1 MVWRHTPVELKREV
15 EAAVIEE
22 AERVGP
28 TGIDRKAVVDPF
40 LDRGV
45 SQATLYRWVAACLNT
60 GDPTRR
66 ALAKIREAR
75 AAKPA
80 REPIPVEDIEAALPH
95 AEAALE
101 AVTGAPKGNAT
112 IAIIDKLEE
121 CLRAAEQVMAYA
133 RTKEGD
139 VRNAKLLLT
148 ATEAQ
153 RRGLETALRIST
165 ELRELQATDQ
175 FHAAVIAEFKKLAP
189 DVGARLA
196 LRLQELTTIWQTER
210 S

>member
-1 MVWRHTPVELKREV
+1 MT
-15 EAAVIEE
+15 
-22 AERVGP
+22 
-28 TGIDRKAVVDPF
+28 F
-40 LDRGV
+40 
-45 SQATLYRWVAACLNT
+45 
-60 GDPTRR
+60 
-66 ALAKIREAR
+66 
-75 AAKPA
+75 
-80 REPIPVEDIEAALPH
+80 
-95 AEAALE
+95 
-101 AVTGAPKGNAT
+101 
-112 IAIIDKLEE
+112 
-121 CLRAAEQVMAYA
+121 A

-139 VRNAKLLLT
+139 VRNAKLLLA